1 MDQRRARRSCGR
13 GARGG
18 PGVGRGGRLGFAAAA
33 AADVE
38 RGGHGDPPDELL
50 QAQHLALQLSH
61 ALLQPRALLVVVRG
75 GSLGRGPGRGLA
87 GLEAVGGAPRASCA
101 ALRPAAPAAVPS
113 TTALRDGAPLAQRRD
128 GVVAG
133 VCPADAA
140 AVATAAAAV
149 PLPLRIAPL
158 MAAAAALALRLGP
171 LGPGKAKPLAAFL
184 PVFATLG
191 GMMLERNICE
201 TGRGGRR
208 QRG

>member
-1 MDQRRARRSCGR
+1 M
-13 GARGG
+13 
-18 PGVGRGGRLGFAAAA
+18 
-33 AADVE
+33 
-38 RGGHGDPPDELL
+38 
-50 QAQHLALQLSH
+50 
-61 ALLQPRALLVVVRG
+61 
-75 GSLGRGPGRGLA
+75 
-87 GLEAVGGAPRASCA
+87 
-101 ALRPAAPAAVPS
+101 
-113 TTALRDGAPLAQRRD
+113 
-128 GVVAG
+128 AG